1 MKASALNSALSLSG
15 ALAAIGSYCKD
26 SKGNY
31 GTCQK
36 VNKCKSLNG
45 YTKTDLCPNDPDD
58 VKCCFYPDCN
68 SNGFCQRDSLSCS
81 GTYFTGDCSGST
93 TYRCCN
99 LRTGKPPICSRD
111 EKTRRCIPL

>member
-81 GTYFTGDCSGST
+81 GTYFTAWFLDAELGQ
-93 TYRCCN
+93 CCN